1 MVLSTQR
8 YSTNCLPITGFSKQ
22 WRPRPVVTIT
32 IRLPV
37 EFDLVTG
44 PVGEGAGM
52 TANDRYTRP
61 SPGSAALVLIDVQRD
76 FLDIPGGD
84 APMPVDGTGAAIP
97 AMAKLATAFRE
108 RGLPI
113 VHVVRLYQPDGS
125 NVDLVRRR
133 SIEQGARIAV
143 PGGAGSQIAPELLPN
158 VVELDHEL
166 LLTRG
171 FQRIGT
177 AEHVMY
183 KPRWGA
189 FYDTNL
195 DLHLRESGVNTL
207 VFAGCNFPNCPR
219 TSIYEASERDYRIV
233 LVSDAMSGLYDRGI
247 EECRA
252 IGVDVRNLS
261 ETLDWLAR

>member
-1 MVLSTQR
+1 
-8 YSTNCLPITGFSKQ
+8 
-22 WRPRPVVTIT
+22 
-32 IRLPV
+32 
-37 EFDLVTG
+37 
-44 PVGEGAGM
+44 M

-61 SPGSAALVLIDVQRD
+61 LPRSAALVLIDVQRD
-76 FLDIPGGD
+76 FLDIPGDD
-84 APMPVDGTGAAIP
+84 APMPVDGTRAAIP

-108 RGLPI
+108 RGLTI
-113 VHVVRLYQPDGS
+113 VHVVRLYRPDGS
-125 NVDLVRRR
+125 NADLVRRL
-133 SIEQGARIAV
+133 SVEQGARIAV
-143 PGGAGSQIAPELLPN
+143 PGSAGSQIAAEILAN

-166 LLTRG
+166 LLAGG
-171 FQRIGT
+171 FQQVGN

-189 FYDTNL
+189 FYDTSL
-195 DLHLRESGVNTL
+195 DRHLRESGSNTL

-219 TSIYEASERDYRIV
+219 TSIYEASERDFRIV

-261 ETLDWLAR
+261 ETLDWLVR